1 MRPVSEQFLEE
12 VDEYIECLFVPPDP
26 ALEQNL
32 RDSGAA
38 GLPDIAVSPA
48 QGRLLYLLAKI
59 SGAKRILEI
68 GTLGGYSTTL
78 LARAVPDSGKVI
90 TLELSPFHASVA
102 RKNLDLAGVGGRVEI
117 RLGSASQTLEKMI
130 EAGEEPFD
138 FVFIDAD
145 KTGYPAYLNQ
155 ALQLSHS
162 GTVIVGDNLIRSGG
176 VLEAVPPDE
185 MVSGVKEFNSL
196 IATHPRLESI
206 VIPVLKSK
214 MDGMSISRVK

>member
-1 MRPVSEQFLEE
+1 MRPEAIAVMAELGIDLSGHRSKSVDEFTGQEFDYVITVCDNAAETCPVFPGRTRRLHWPFEDPAVLPGPKTNALRHFAPYGIKFRRGFGTGSTIGRRHMRPVSEQFLEE

-90 TLELSPFHASVA
+90 TLELSPFHAS
-102 RKNLDLAGVGGRVEI
+102 GG
-117 RLGSASQTLEKMI
+117 A
-130 EAGEEPFD
+130 
-138 FVFIDAD
+138 
-145 KTGYPAYLNQ
+145 
-155 ALQLSHS
+155 
-162 GTVIVGDNLIRSGG
+162 
-176 VLEAVPPDE
+176 
-185 MVSGVKEFNSL
+185 
-196 IATHPRLESI
+196 
-206 VIPVLKSK
+206 
-214 MDGMSISRVK
+214 